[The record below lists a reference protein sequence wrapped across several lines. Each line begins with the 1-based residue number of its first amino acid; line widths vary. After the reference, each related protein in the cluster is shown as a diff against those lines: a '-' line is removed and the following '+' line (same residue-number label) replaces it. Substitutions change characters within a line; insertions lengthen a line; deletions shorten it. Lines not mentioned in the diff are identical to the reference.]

1 MPGWGIWAAGPACSS
16 TGEPERGNEVTDE
29 TPESGRFGVGSR
41 IAGYRLDEETGRGGM
56 AVVYRAYDTRLERP
70 VALKVLAPELARD
83 AAFRQRFIRES
94 RTAAA
99 VDHPN
104 IIPIFEAGEADGVLF
119 IAMRFVHGRDVQSL
133 VNAGGPLPATQ
144 ACHIISQVAAGLEA
158 AHAHGLVHRDVK
170 PGNILLDAVASFPG
184 HAYLSDFGLSKR
196 ALSDSALTS
205 TGQFLGTVDYIAP
218 EQIEG
223 RPVDARTDE
232 YALACTA
239 FTMLTGAP
247 PFTRDESVAVMW
259 AQVSAPPPP
268 LTSRRPD
275 LPHAVDEVMAKA
287 LAKVPMER
295 YSTCPQFADALRQAC
310 GLEPRSRGGEP
321 GPAQVPGP
329 APTQVSGW
337 QPAQA
342 GQAGQPGAAGPAPP
356 SHPGTEVSG
365 APLAMPAEPPEP
377 RRPGGPSEPPR
388 DVTSPGGPGHP
399 GEYPPAAPGPGE
411 YPPAAPGPGEY
422 PPAASGQDRPDRDYP
437 PSEDPDYAGLWRSA
451 PVHDQPGEP
460 PTQGVPPAPGSGGPR
475 WPGAPPPA
483 RPGYPGP
490 GRRPGRRRW
499 QTAAG
504 ATVGAAIVLGAGA
517 FFLIGRPGGNG
528 ASQNT
533 AETVL
538 QPPGCTTHV
547 ATAGKLK
554 HLSRHLTSTGGQPFD
569 VATRPG
575 FAFVSTFSGVAVL
588 TTSQPMPRLMWTVP
602 VSHAQGEALTLDGQH
617 LLVTSGNGLAVFRV
631 SDLEHGA
638 ASPVGALSSPGQKHA
653 VEVAVTPDGRYA
665 LVTYQGTMNVG
676 VFNLQRALHKGFSSA
691 DLVGLIPVGSTPIGV
706 TVARN
711 GGLAYVTSG
720 PRKPSASRTGVV
732 NVIDMAKAETR
743 PATAVVK
750 MVSAGCKPS
759 RVLLSADGQ
768 QLWVTAGGSN
778 MLLGFSAPKLLSD
791 PGHALL
797 ARVPVGPLPLGLTFV
812 NQGSR
817 IVVADSDRDNQ
828 PDVGPSLAVVDVHK
842 ALAGQPALL
851 GYVPTGTTPRQFAL
865 VPNGSTLL
873 VTNTNSGQLESL
885 NAAKLP

>member
-1 MPGWGIWAAGPACSS
+1 MAGGFSLLPHRQARRGI
-16 TGEPERGNEVTDE
+16 EVTEE
-29 TPESGRFGVGSR
+29 TPGPGGLGVGSR

-104 IIPIFEAGEADGVLF
+104 IIPIFEAGEAAGVLF

-133 VNAGGPLPATQ
+133 INAGGPLTATQ
-144 ACHIISQVAAGLEA
+144 ACHVISQVAAGLEA

-170 PGNILLDAVASFPG
+170 PGNILLDAAASFPG

-275 LPHAVDEVMAKA
+275 LPPAVNRVMAKA

-295 YSTCPQFADALRQAC
+295 YGTCPQFADALRRAC
-310 GLEPRSRGGEP
+310 GLEPGSRGP
-321 GPAQVPGP
+321 GPEPARVPGP
-329 APTQVSGW
+329 EPTQLSGW
-337 QPAQA
+337 PP
-342 GQAGQPGAAGPAPP
+342 GQPGAADPAPP
-356 SHPGTEVSG
+356 SHPGTAVSG
-365 APLAMPAEPPEP
+365 VPLAGVPQPPGPPEP
-377 RRPGGPSEPPR
+377 HQPPGPHQPSEPR
-388 DVTSPGGPGHP
+388 HDVTSPGGPDHP
-399 GEYPPAAPGPGE
+399 GEYPAAVSGPADH
-411 YPPAAPGPGEY
+411 PA
-422 PPAASGQDRPDRDYP
+422 AASGPADHPADYPAAASGHDRPDRGYP
-437 PSEDPDYAGLWRSA
+437 PSDDPDYAGLWRPA
-451 PVHDQPGEP
+451 AAADQAGEP
-460 PTQGVPPAPGSGGPR
+460 PTEGVPPTPRSAGPG
-475 WPGAPPPA
+475 WPGPPPPA

-490 GRRPGRRRW
+490 GRRPRRRRW

-504 ATVGAAIVLGAGA
+504 AAVGAAAVLAAAA
-517 FFLIGRPGGNG
+517 FFLVGRQNG
-528 ASQNT
+528 ASQDT
-533 AETVL
+533 AATAL

-547 ATAGKLK
+547 AKAGQLR
-554 HLSRHLTSTGGQPFD
+554 HLSRHMTGTGGQPFD
-569 VATRPG
+569 VATLPG
-575 FAFVSTFSGVAVL
+575 FAFVSIISGVAVL
-588 TTSQPMPRLMWTVP
+588 DTSQPVPRLMWTAP
-602 VSHAQGEALTLDGQH
+602 MGHAQGEALTPDGQY
-617 LLVTSGNGLAVFRV
+617 LLVSSGNGLAVFRV

-638 ASPVGALSSPGQKHA
+638 ANPVGSLTSPGQKHA
-653 VEVAVTPDGRYA
+653 VEVAVTPDGHYA
-665 LVTYQGTMNVG
+665 LVTYQNTSNVG
-676 VFNLQRALHKGFSSA
+676 VFNLHRALHSGFSQA
-691 DLVGLIPVGSTPIGV
+691 DLVGLIPVGPQPIGV
-706 TVARN
+706 VVAPD

-720 PRKPSASRTGVV
+720 PRRPSASGNGVV

-743 PATAVVK
+743 PADSVTK

-759 RVLLSADGQ
+759 RVVLSADGRYM
-768 QLWVTAGGSN
+768 WVTAGGSN
-778 MLLGFSAPKLLSD
+778 MLLGFSVPKLLSD
-791 PGHALL
+791 PGQALL
-797 ARVPVGPLPLGLTFV
+797 ARVPVGPLPLGLMIV
-812 NQGSR
+812 NHGTR
-817 IVVADSDRDNQ
+817 IVVADSDRDHQ
-828 PDVGPSLAVVDVHK
+828 PGAGPSLAVVDVSK
-842 ALAGQPALL
+842 ALAGRPALL
-851 GYVPTGTTPRQFAL
+851 GYVPTGMTPRQFAL
-865 VPNGSTLL
+865 ASNGGTLL
-873 VTNTNSGQLESL
+873 VTNTSSGQLESL